1 MQGPQ
6 LDPPLH
12 LHLLVET
19 QTLLVASQPGKAQ
32 QAMVGMLPKL
42 WMGTQ
47 TPGTTEGHA
56 HTRAGPLTI
65 GGVLTSGGPAT
76 FKK

>member
-1 MQGPQ
+1 MQGRQ
-6 LDPPLH
+6 LDAPLH
-12 LHLLVET
+12 LHLQGQT
-19 QTLLVASQPGKAQ
+19 QTLHVASQPGKAQ
-32 QAMVGMLPKL
+32 QAMVGMLPKP

-56 HTRAGPLTI
+56 HTHAGPLTI